1 MRAAALALALAAGLL
16 ARTPAAAADLPP
28 ARIAVLD
35 YQAVLRDSLAAQHV
49 RRQVGE
55 YRKSYQEEMA
65 REEEHLRVEEQELKR
80 LAAAAPAAGFDERRR
95 SFERRVQEAQRR
107 TQDRA
112 RALDRLFNEAMVQVR
127 RQLVP
132 IVSELTKQMGFNL
145 VVDKSQ
151 ILFAARALDVSDEVA
166 ARLDERLPR
175 IDVPRPKP

>member
-1 MRAAALALALAAGLL
+1 MRAAALALAAGLL
-16 ARTPAAAADLPP
+16 ATGPAAAADLPP

-35 YQAVLRDSLAAQHV
+35 YQGVLRDSLAAQHV
-49 RRQVGE
+49 RRQVDE
-55 YRKSYQEEMA
+55 YRKAYQEEMA
-65 REEEHLRVEEQELKR
+65 REEESLRAEEQELKR
-80 LAAAAPAAGFDERRR
+80 LAGSPPGPGFEERRR

-112 RALDRLFNEAMVQVR
+112 RALDRLFNEAMVQIR

-151 ILFAARALDVSDEVA
+151 ILFAARTLDVTDEVA
-166 ARLDERLPR
+166 ARLNERLPR
-175 IDVPRPKP
+175 MDVPRPAP